1 MQSAHP
7 FRRTAAAML
16 LFALAALGAFPA
28 SSDALAPVYIPAGV
42 ADEPGSVACVR
53 TPEGGVEAIDLAR
66 GRTLFVAAPP
76 AQPLLIASG
85 VAYLL
90 EERPERALQM
100 AMYDVARGRLLKS
113 IDLAALALPAWVS
126 IDGAAGRRA
135 SGREWTIFDVEA
147 RLDLDHLTLVY
158 EARRL
163 RAHGSRPA
171 EPIDEVA
178 GAADLLLDSGRV
190 VRADA
195 GRFDRP
201 PLTRPAPPAVGAR
214 WLAVHARRA
223 DATLMLGGPPANAE
237 GFLVQGDTLLGFR
250 FAEDAKVVLA
260 QRFSAAADPL
270 GAPLRLDHGV
280 TTDAVWVTL
289 DRNHLL
295 LRRAQDQARYD
306 LFDLATGAAIDLL
319 ERPVDVA
326 VVGDHLL
333 FTSWRDDGR
342 LVLEA
347 RRPGARRRDWRRVVR
362 LPDPPPGPPIP

>member
-1 MQSAHP
+1 MKPIHP
-7 FRRTAAAML
+7 FRRTAAATA
-16 LFALAALGAFPA
+16 LFALAAIGAFPA

-42 ADEPGSVACVR
+42 ADEKASVACVR

-76 AQPLLIASG
+76 ARPLLIASG

-90 EERPERALQM
+90 EERPGRALQM
-100 AMYDVARGRLLKS
+100 ALYDVARGRLLRT
-113 IDLAALALPAWVS
+113 IDLAALALPAWAS
-126 IDGAAGRRA
+126 IAGAAG
-135 SGREWTIFDVEA
+135 GREWTLFDAEA
-147 RLDLDHLTLVY
+147 RLDLDRLTLVY
-158 EARRL
+158 QARRM
-163 RAHGSRPA
+163 RAYGSRPPEA
-171 EPIDEVA
+171 IDEVA
-178 GAADLLLDSGRV
+178 GAAEVILDSGRV
-190 VRADA
+190 LRAA
-195 GRFDRP
+195 AARFDRP
-201 PLTRPAPPAVGAR
+201 PLAQPVPPAVGAR

-237 GFLVQGDTLLGFR
+237 GLLVEGDDSLVGFR
-250 FAEDAKVVLA
+250 FAEDATVVLA
-260 QRFSAAADPL
+260 QRFSAAAAPL

-280 TTDAVWVTL
+280 QTDALWLTL

-306 LFDLATGAAIDLL
+306 LYDLATGAPVDLL

-342 LVLEA
+342 LVLES
-347 RRPGARRRDWRRVVR
+347 RRPGARHRDWRRVVR